1 MNYICGS
8 LLMYCT
14 EEQAFWLFVQLMY
27 GLNFRLMYDKG
38 MTLLLQ
44 CMDELSAQL
53 KMRRPK
59 LAAHLEENG
68 VGPTFYASQWFLTIG
83 LDTSLP
89 FHVSMRL
96 LDLIFFER
104 SLLPLFRFTLA
115 MLIEEEK
122 RLLALTDI
130 SDLMMAVKALP
141 RNIADVNTFLLTKA
155 APLRLKLSKGFTD
168 VGRVDPPEG

>member
-1 MNYICGS
+1 
-8 LLMYCT
+8 
-14 EEQAFWLFVQLMY
+14 
-27 GLNFRLMYDKG
+27 
-38 MTLLLQ
+38 
-44 CMDELSAQL
+44 
-53 KMRRPK
+53 
-59 LAAHLEENG
+59 
-68 VGPTFYASQWFLTIG
+68 
-83 LDTSLP
+83 
-89 FHVSMRL
+89 
-96 LDLIFFER
+96 
-104 SLLPLFRFTLA
+104 